1 MLAEILLTL
10 KSLAAL
16 AGLLQDL
23 ISEVK
28 SLRLAT
34 EQRNLDQL
42 KSDINEKIEIL
53 KNAKTDDDR
62 KRALLDIANRMQK

>member
-42 KSDINEKIEIL
+42 KSDINEKIELL